1 MIRRKGK
8 GPVTSKKTFVD
19 GIKFQSGLEA
29 YTYKK
34 LKEAGIPFEYEKR
47 SFTIVE
53 GFTATVSS
61 WESLRKKFVSR
72 QDRIRPITYKPDFTC
87 PDMGWV
93 IEVKGRANELFPM
106 RWKLFKR
113 HLKVTDQHPELF
125 LPSNM
130 KEVDI
135 AVKWIAENKQ

>member
-1 MIRRKGK
+1 MKRTRSK

-29 YTYKK
+29 YTYRK
-34 LKEAGIPFEYEKR
+34 LKEAGVRFEYEKR
-47 SFTIVE
+47 SFTIID
-53 GFTATVSS
+53 GFDASVSS
-61 WESLRKKFVSR
+61 WESLRKKFIPR
-72 QDRIRPITYKPDFTC
+72 KDRIRPITYKPDFTC
-87 PDMGWV
+87 PEMTWV

-135 AVKWIAENKQ
+135 AVNWIAENAQ